1 MLASLSGC
9 AILRFAL
16 QAILPLRRVPYYV
29 YCLRLVSEDNDSPSV
44 AQKKK
49 NSQGPGNPK
58 TGTTKKKR
66 RNNGNTF
73 LIENEHEFKF
83 LAFVACILRTAA
95 CE

>member
-49 NSQGPGNPK
+49 TARDRATLRPEQQ
-58 TGTTKKKR
+58 KKR